1 MKSTLTVVGVA
12 LLFFAGLVH
21 SHQLSN
27 PVVPLFTP
35 VDITADIAE
44 LPESERTALTEI
56 LKAAHIMD
64 GLFLEQVWTGNPSLL
79 LHLQNDKSQTG
90 RNILDFFLINKGPW
104 SRLEEN
110 KPFVPGVPEKPAGAG
125 YYPTDSTR
133 EEIATWIDGLSDN
146 DPVSYTHLT
155 LPTILLV

>member
-1 MKSTLTVVGVA
+1 MDRKP
-12 LLFFAGLVH
+12 LV
-21 SHQLSN
+21 
-27 PVVPLFTP
+27 
-35 VDITADIAE
+35 TAAS
-44 LPESERTALTEI
+44 PKRQES
-56 LKAAHIMD
+56 K
-64 GLFLEQVWTGNPSLL
+64 
-79 LHLQNDKSQTG
+79 G

-146 DPVSYTHLT
+146 DRREATGFLRLFDAMQMVHFRQYRITWNTKGHLNWLRCT
-155 LPTILLV
+155 CVKPRHSLPSPH